1 IGWKAQKLSHGRK
14 QINGTRLRIDDCSGR
29 HTRPRDQQWYMQGVI
44 VDEDPMGL
52 FSMVIQPLSMV
63 THHNDQRAFLK
74 FRFLEKVEQASHL
87 LVGVSN
93 FTRVRILGVAA
104 LK

>member
-1 IGWKAQKLSHGRK
+1 
-14 QINGTRLRIDDCSGR
+14 
-29 HTRPRDQQWYMQGVI
+29 
-44 VDEDPMGL
+44 MGL

-63 THHNDQRAFLK
+63 THHNDQRALLK

-93 FTRVRILGVAA
+93 FTRVRILGVTA
-104 LK
+104 LKWLGRIIGVVGIVIVDP